1 MLDDDNDDD
10 RSASALDLLG
20 SAGAGEFSEAFYAG
34 AGATGRQAAASF
46 VLLLYLLPRL
56 YTLQVAL

>member
-34 AGATGRQAAASF
+34 AGAGRQAAASF
-46 VLLLYLLPRL
+46 VLLLHLLPRL